1 MDETTWA
8 RPSSGEAIHTPPS
21 KPTWLE
27 RGRHWARS
35 TTFKTWPVFILVVLV
50 VCGIIVANMMVLE
63 RERFSYVLSRA
74 SELKQLDTSRNSIR
88 RWIAGSREE
97 GARHPRRDVSSQ
109 RAVMPGPGMPTGSFH
124 WTYPR
129 ISGKG
134 TVGPPAKLAGKAG
147 RRAGP
152 QRNFLRLPVGVATT
166 LMRQRLK
173 EEQKQGVDFQRKI
186 DWTLLKTLEQQVQDT
201 AFLSSSPQHAFAH
214 LQKLLRWANDAGVVT
229 EVRTICSN
237 DILST

>member
-1 MDETTWA
+1 MDEATWA
-8 RPSSGEAIHTPPS
+8 RTSIGEVSQTPPS

-35 TTFKTWPVFILVVLV
+35 TTFKTWPVFVLVVLV
-50 VCGIIVANMMVLE
+50 VGGILVANVMVLE
-63 RERFSYVLSRA
+63 RERFNYVLSRA
-74 SELKQLDTSRNSIR
+74 SELKQLDTSHNSIR
-88 RWIAGSREE
+88 RWIAGSKEE
-97 GARHPRRDVSSQ
+97 GSRHPRRDASTQ

-134 TVGPPAKLAGKAG
+134 KVDPPAKLAGTHR

-152 QRNFLRLPVGVATT
+152 RGNFLRLPVGVATT

-173 EEQKQGVDFQRKI
+173 EEEKQGVDFQRKI

-229 EVRTICSN
+229 EVRAPR
-237 DILST
+237 LL